1 MPDEIRLVRRC
12 LRGDDQAFAE
22 IVDRH
27 KVMVYSIVARVVQD
41 SGFAEDLAQEV
52 FLRVYRGLQGFRR
65 ESKLSTWIYK
75 IAYRVCLAELE
86 RPHRQQY
93 TISLDG
99 VLDDAEPISI
109 REPVPVT
116 DRAFDQIDLS
126 ESLDHWLGTLPP
138 HYRMA
143 ITLYYLGDRS
153 YLEIAEVMGVP
164 IGTVKTYL
172 HRAKRALKD
181 RILREG
187 KAV

>member
-1 MPDEIRLVRRC
+1 MHDDPRFVRRC
-12 LRGDDQAFAE
+12 LRGDEQAFAE
-22 IVDRH
+22 IVDRY

-41 SGFAEDLAQEV
+41 SEVAEDLAQEV
-52 FLRVYRGLQGFRR
+52 FLRVYRGLRSFRGK
-65 ESKLSTWIYK
+65 SKLSTWIYK
-75 IAYRVCLAELE
+75 IAYRVCLEELK
-86 RPHRQQY
+86 RPHRRHPI
-93 TISLDG
+93 TSLDG
-99 VLDDAEPISI
+99 VSDDAE
-109 REPVPVT
+109 REPTRELVYAA
-116 DRAFDQIDLS
+116 DAAFDQIDLS
-126 ESLDHWLGTLPP
+126 ESMDHWLGTLPP